1 MKSLCDMNKNE
12 IENDIE
18 KIMTIVNKPK
28 YICVKCARAVNEKKY
43 VCKPVKIKV
52 KKAAD

>member
-1 MKSLCDMNKNE
+1 MKSLCDLNKKE

-18 KIMTIVNKPK
+18 NIMAMVNKPK
-28 YICVKCARAVNEKKY
+28 FVCLKCARAVNEKKF

-52 KKAAD
+52 KKTDK